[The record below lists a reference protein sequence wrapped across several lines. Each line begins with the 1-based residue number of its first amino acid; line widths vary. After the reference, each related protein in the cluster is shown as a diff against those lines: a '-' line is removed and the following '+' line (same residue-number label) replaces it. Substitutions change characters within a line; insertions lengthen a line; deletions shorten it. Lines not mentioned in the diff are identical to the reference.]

1 MSITSPPSGSQVDRT
16 NIVRQPH
23 IWKELKESNARVFFV
38 YLSGAILIFIPVAVI
53 VGIIA
58 YLIIGKDVFGDRL
71 DMDVVHKHWA
81 GIFVFPGLVYFALF
95 LVLITKIV
103 SGDIH
108 FKFGST
114 FEISGA
120 ASEGLMWILV
130 FVSLTWGFSEL
141 WKLSM
146 G

>member
-1 MSITSPPSGSQVDRT
+1 M
-16 NIVRQPH
+16 
-23 IWKELKESNARVFFV
+23 F
-38 YLSGAILIFIPVAVI
+38 PV
-53 VGIIA
+53 IA
-58 YLIIGKDVFGDRL
+58 
-71 DMDVVHKHWA
+71 
-81 GIFVFPGLVYFALF
+81 YFALF
-95 LVLITKIV
+95 LVLITKLV

-108 FKFGST
+108 FKFSPT

-141 WKLSM
+141 WKLGDTAPLPAPVPAMHSNHQ